1 MSALSGKTT
10 RVRKSNLQNDEKRKE
25 ELLEAARKRVECE
38 RRAMKIVERLLE
50 TSISK
55 SFFEDCG
62 KYITSKQFE
71 DVAVERAIEKL
82 CGYPMCANKLTNIP
96 KQQYHISLKSKK
108 VFDITERKNFCSQR
122 CFQAYK
128 YYQAQLNDE
137 PVWSRDHKNIPRIKL
152 FENDASAATNTSL
165 KPQNEI
171 IMKQEVEM
179 PNAKEQTGE
188 GPSQGQEGLTSGVS
202 GMGLGK
208 SDGEMDQRRKDQD
221 KRREEMLRRI
231 AESVERPTKEG
242 QNHRTKDSRSH
253 DGGPRHVAKSLS
265 CTVDKEQE
273 VTKHTHPPDEL
284 HLSNQSKLDQTAS
297 TVDIINEKCEVP
309 NKENIAKDGMD
320 KLNQMKLVQTG
331 LAESKDSVD
340 LEEDIAPEEMREDDT
355 KKADETRPKKSL
367 SSSDQR
373 TSHEKKKAK
382 KKKKKVTSAENPMLV
397 ILQHIQ
403 QCIMEWRTDE
413 TLRHIYGGHFTK
425 SGDQVYSGDSDT
437 GKDGNLKDGDQDLK
451 KKALKEFE
459 KRVGNRLDR
468 EDLREGAFP
477 APSKPMPDFDRL
489 RREEEERY
497 ALRVRE
503 FFMGGEMTAPSE
515 PAVKDE
521 EEPLKPLVESIV
533 RAESLPPVDSRAQLT
548 IRRKIILDK
557 LGAILPGIA
566 VSLQLSVHEV
576 NPLMTDLVRTF
587 HPGNQNI
594 SFKPIAWTLL
604 TVLLI
609 HM

>member
-10 RVRKSNLQNDEKRKE
+10 HVGKSNLQNDEKRKE
-25 ELLEAARKRVECE
+25 ELLDAARKRVECE

-82 CGYPMCANKLTNIP
+82 CGYPLCTNKLANIP

-137 PVWSRDHKNIPRIKL
+137 PVWSKDHKNIPPIKL
-152 FENDASAATNTSL
+152 FENDARC

-171 IMKQEVEM
+171 IMKQEEEM
-179 PNAKEQTGE
+179 PNVKEQTVE
-188 GPSQGQEGLTSGVS
+188 GASQGEEGLTSGVS
-202 GMGLGK
+202 GMSLGK
-208 SDGEMDQRRKDQD
+208 SDGEIDQRRKDQD
-221 KRREEMLRRI
+221 ERREEMLRRI
-231 AESVERPTKEG
+231 AESVERPAKEG
-242 QNHRTKDSRSH
+242 QNQGTKDPGSH
-253 DGGPRHVAKSLS
+253 DDGPRHVAESLS
-265 CTVDKEQE
+265 STVDKEQE
-273 VTKHTHPPDEL
+273 VTKHSHPPDEL
-284 HLSNQSKLDQTAS
+284 YLSNQSKLDQTGS
-297 TVDIINEKCEVP
+297 TVDIVNEQCEVS
-309 NKENIAKDGMD
+309 NNENIARNEMD
-320 KLNQMKLVQTG
+320 ELIQMKLVQTG
-331 LAESKDSVD
+331 LAESKECVD
-340 LEEDIAPEEMREDDT
+340 LKEDIAPEEMRREDDT
-355 KKADETRPKKSL
+355 KKADETRPKKSH

-373 TSHEKKKAK
+373 ISHEKKKVK

-403 QCIMEWRTDE
+403 QCIMEWRTVK
-413 TLRHIYGGHFTK
+413 TLRHIYGRHFTK
-425 SGDQVYSGDSDT
+425 SGDQVHSGESDT
-437 GKDGNLKDGDQDLK
+437 GKDGNLKDGDQDIK

-459 KRVGNRLDR
+459 KRVGDRLDR

-515 PAVKDE
+515 PAVKDK
-521 EEPLKPLVESIV
+521 EEPLKPSVESIE
-533 RAESLPPVDSRAQLT
+533 RTDALPPVDSRAQLT

-587 HPGNQNI
+587 HPGSQNI